1 MADVKYQHL
10 AYDEAL
16 PSWQKTRLA
25 ATASGIKKA
34 GVKYLPKGAD
44 KNDEKYA
51 VYLQRALYLGV
62 TGRTNSALT
71 GAVFRKEPSFTE
83 DLPESIEFIES
94 DFDGEGMG
102 IDQVAKRMV
111 SEILLTGRNGILVD
125 FPSVPEGASRE
136 DEQRMGVKP
145 YAASYTAESIINWET
160 TKENGTNKLTMV
172 VLCEKS
178 FKSKDGDRFSREE
191 VLTYRA
197 LILDDGLYINQLYDD
212 SGDLIEEFQPKL
224 NGERMDFIPFYFTG
238 AEDNKP
244 TVDEI
249 PLESIAEINIGHYR
263 NSADFEK
270 NLYIHSGGTLGI
282 TTSMGSDEWKEMN
295 PNGILVGADQGVFLG
310 DSGSM
315 TLLQLE
321 PASATSEAMKAKED
335 QMVSIG
341 ARLITTNAINE
352 TAEAARIAASSET
365 SVLSTIVGNIET
377 TLNLVV
383 ELMAEFMKAEA
394 PKYSL
399 NREFFDSVLT
409 AQEWMAANV
418 SADRGDIAQ
427 SDLRNMLK
435 RAGILDADRSDKD
448 IDSENASNT
457 PL

>member
-1 MADVKYQHL
+1 MADVKYHHP
-10 AYDEAL
+10 AYDAAL

-25 ATASGIKKA
+25 ATANGIKLA
-34 GVKYLPKGAD
+34 GEAYLPKGAD
-44 KNDEKYA
+44 KDADKYTA
-51 VYLQRALYLGV
+51 YKQRALYLGV
-62 TGRTNSALT
+62 TGRTNAALT
-71 GAVFRKEPSFTE
+71 GAVFRKEPSFNE
-83 DLPESIEFIES
+83 DLPESIAFIES

-102 IDQVAKRMV
+102 VDQVAKRMI
-111 SEILLTGRNGILVD
+111 SEILLAGRNGILVD

-145 YAASYTAESIINWET
+145 YAASYAAESIINWET
-160 TKENGTNKLTMV
+160 TKDNGTNKLTMV

-178 FKSKDGDRFSREE
+178 LKSKDGDRFAREE
-191 VLTYRA
+191 VLAFRA

-212 SGDLIEEFQPKL
+212 SGDLIEEFQPRL
-224 NGERMDFIPFYFTG
+224 NGQRMDFIPFYFTG

-282 TTSMGSDEWKEMN
+282 TTSMDSETWAAMN
-295 PNGILVGADQGVFLG
+295 PNGVLVGADQGVFLG
-310 DSGSM
+310 DTGSM
-315 TLLQLE
+315 SLLQLE
-321 PASATSEAMKAKED
+321 PASATSEAMAAKES

-341 ARLITTNAINE
+341 ARLITTSAINE

-365 SVLSTIVGNIET
+365 SVLSTIVGNVESTI
-377 TLNLVV
+377 NAVV
-383 ELMAEFMKAEA
+383 KLMAEFMNTEA
-394 PKYSL
+394 AKYSI

-418 SADRGDIAQ
+418 SADRGDISQ
-427 SDLRNMLK
+427 SDLRGMLR